1 MRSTLLTII
10 TTLADILTILII
22 VDSILSWVLSPY
34 HPIREA
40 LGRVLQPLYA
50 PIRRV
55 IPPMGGLDLTPLV
68 LLVAVQVAAQ
78 IAATFLR

>member
-1 MRSTLLTII
+1 MLLIII
-10 TTLADILTILII
+10 TTLANILTILII
-22 VDSILSWVLSPY
+22 VDSLLSWVLAPY

-40 LGRVLQPLYA
+40 LGRVLQPMYA

-55 IPPMGGLDLTPLV
+55 IPPLGGLDLTPLV
-68 LLVAVQVAAQ
+68 LLVVVQVVAQ

>member
-1 MRSTLLTII
+1 MKSTLLIII
-10 TTLADILTILII
+10 TTLANILTILII
-22 VDSILSWVLSPY
+22 VDSLLSWVLSPY

-55 IPPMGGLDLTPLV
+55 IPPMGGMDLTPLV
-68 LLVAVQVAAQ
+68 LLVVVQVVAQ